1 LKELQRAFNYQGR
14 QVRTILIDGEP
25 WWVAKD
31 VCEIFGDTNYRRSVS
46 RLDDD
51 EKGVSQINTPG
62 GPQQMTIVNEPGLY
76 TLLFYMQPQKGN
88 LPEEKIQERTAALKS
103 FKRWVTHEVIPSI
116 RKTGAYATTLDELHK
131 MYPSIPR
138 TYPEALR
145 QLADREEKL
154 IKQAP
159 LVSFA
164 ETCAA
169 SKDSVLIRELAK
181 IASKNGIIIGEKR
194 LYQRLRTWGLIFPYS
209 TEPYQEYVDRGYFE
223 VTQSNKEV
231 ISGVVKL
238 FKVTR
243 VTPKGQIYILDR
255 LRKEVLNLSENIK

>member
-1 LKELQRAFNYQGR
+1 MKELQRVFSYQNQ

-25 WWVAKD
+25 WFVAKD
-31 VCEIFGDTNYRRSVS
+31 VCEVLEHTNSRMALE
-46 RLDDD
+46 RLDED
-51 EKGVSQINTPG
+51 EKGVSSIYTPG
-62 GPQQMTIVNEPGLY
+62 GIQQMAIVNEPGLY
-76 TLLFYMQPQKGN
+76 SLILGSRK
-88 LPEEKIQERTAALKS
+88 PEARA
-103 FKRWVTHEVIPSI
+103 FKRWITHEVIPSI
-116 RKTGAYATTLDELHK
+116 RKTGAYVVPKTL
-131 MYPSIPR
+131 
-138 TYPEALR
+138 PEALR
-145 QLADREEKL
+145 LAAELAEK
-154 IKQAP
+154 IEQQKP

-231 ISGVVKL
+231 VSGKVKL

-255 LRKEVLNLSENIK
+255 LRKEALNLSENIK